1 MLRKKQTTPTG
12 LKVGCTVL
20 ILLMVISCAMS
31 VYLFLRFQSYSVQ
44 NSNNFK
50 YISKLSV
57 KLDSQTMM
65 SLLTAISNFNI
76 TENGTQLIMEQVAIS
91 NKLLNEMYELNP
103 NII

>member
-1 MLRKKQTTPTG
+1 
-12 LKVGCTVL
+12 
-20 ILLMVISCAMS
+20 MS
-31 VYLFLRFQSYSVQ
+31 LYLFLRFQSYSVQ
-44 NSNNFK
+44 NFNNFK

>member
-1 MLRKKQTTPTG
+1 
-12 LKVGCTVL
+12 
-20 ILLMVISCAMS
+20 
-31 VYLFLRFQSYSVQ
+31 
-44 NSNNFK
+44 
-50 YISKLSV
+50 
-57 KLDSQTMM
+57 MM

>member
-1 MLRKKQTTPTG
+1 
-12 LKVGCTVL
+12 
-20 ILLMVISCAMS
+20 MS